1 MAFENPRFP
10 RGAAVPSR
18 LLAFGLVLALFALT
32 LGAYYPALNG
42 GLQWDDAAHV
52 TKAGLRGLDGLR
64 RIWCE
69 LGTTQQYYPV
79 LHSAFWIEHRL
90 WGDSVFGY
98 HVANILL
105 HAGSACLFA
114 LLLTRIKPG
123 GGEGTLPGGAEWL
136 AAAVFALHPVC
147 VESVAWI
154 SEQKNTLSLFLY
166 LLAALA
172 YLKFDRSRRW
182 DSYALACGL
191 FALALLS
198 KSVTATLPAALL
210 LALFWRKGRLAFRR
224 DVLPLLPWFAAG
236 AFAGLFTAWVERT
249 YIGARGQAFDLG
261 VLERCLLAARIVW
274 FYLGKL
280 LWPADL
286 TFIYPRWQVRLAWP
300 WGLGLAGLLA
310 AIGLLVAAGKRGR
323 APLLAL
329 LFFVGSLF
337 PVLGFFNVYPFLF
350 SYVADHFQYLPCLG
364 VIALLCQGGAALVTS
379 AAAGSAGASRARIVG
394 AAAAVA
400 AALVGVL
407 FVLTWRQSGLYRD
420 VPTLYGDTLAKNP
433 ECWMAHNNLGAYL
446 NTSGSTRDAIVQLR
460 LAVALKPDYAEAHN
474 NLGNALSKEPGLRE
488 EAVRELEAALRLE
501 PGMAEAEG
509 NLGLI
514 LVDTPGRLSEG
525 IGHLEVALRGNEEN
539 PEFAGLHADLAAA
552 LARAPGRL
560 PESVAQFEAAIRID
574 PGSAT
579 ALSGLGAALARS
591 GRAAEAEARIRQA
604 IALNP
609 GDADAHNNLGNAL
622 TALGRIPEAVGE
634 YRKALELRPDFTE
647 AHVNLGRSLRNEGD
661 GREAIA
667 EYRKALA
674 LLPDAPEV
682 RNSLGG
688 VLLRVGSIGEALAE
702 YREAVRLDPLSAA
715 YRNNLGIALTRDGRP
730 DEAVSQFREA
740 LGREPGF
747 RDAHYNLGVA
757 LEEAGHPEEAAAE
770 FAASGRPRP

>member
-18 LLAFGLVLALFALT
+18 LWAPGLALALFALT
-32 LGAYYPALNG
+32 LGAYFPALNG
-42 GLQWDDAAHV
+42 GLQWDDAAHI
-52 TKAGLRGLDGLR
+52 TRAGLRGLDGLR
-64 RIWCE
+64 RIWFQ

-98 HVANILL
+98 HVANVLL

-114 LLLTRIKPG
+114 LVLTRITPG
-123 GGEGTLPGGAEWL
+123 GGEGDRPGGAEWF

-147 VESVAWI
+147 AESVAWI

-172 YLKFDRSRRW
+172 YLGFDRSRRW
-182 DSYALACGL
+182 RSYLSASAL

-210 LALFWRKGRLAFRR
+210 LALYWRNGRLAFRR
-224 DVLPLLPWFAAG
+224 DVIPLVPWFAAG
-236 AFAGLFTAWVERT
+236 AAAGLFTAWVERT

-261 VLERCLLAARIVW
+261 ILERCLLAGRVVW

-286 TFIYPRWQVRLAWP
+286 TFIYPRWQVHPSWT
-300 WGLGLAGLLA
+300 WGLGHAGLLG
-310 AIGLLVAAGKRGR
+310 AIGLLVAAGRRGR

-364 VIALLCQGGAALVTS
+364 VIALFCQGGASLVRL
-379 AAAGSAGASRARIVG
+379 AAAGSMGAARARTAG
-394 AAAAVA
+394 AAVA
-400 AALVGVL
+400 TALVAVL

-446 NTSGSTRDAIVQLR
+446 NASGSTREAIVQLR
-460 LAVALKPDYAEAHN
+460 LAVALKPDYADAHN
-474 NLGNALSKEPGLRE
+474 NLGNALSKEPGLRD
-488 EAVRELEAALRLE
+488 EAVKEFEAALRLE

-509 NLGLI
+509 NLGLV

-525 IGHLEVALRGNEEN
+525 IGHMEAALRGNEEN
-539 PEFAGLHADLAAA
+539 PEFAGLHADLALA
-552 LARAPGRL
+552 LARAPGRI
-560 PESVAQFEAAIRID
+560 PESIAEFEAALRMD
-574 PGSAT
+574 PGSAR
-579 ALSGLGAALARS
+579 ALSGLGAVLARS

-604 IALNP
+604 IALEPRN
-609 GDADAHNNLGNAL
+609 ADAHNNLGNAL
-622 TALGRIPEAVGE
+622 TALGRVPEAVQE
-634 YRKALELRPDFTE
+634 YRRALELRPDFTE

-674 LLPDAPEV
+674 LLPDSPEV
-682 RNSLGG
+682 RNSLGA
-688 VLLRVGSIGEALAE
+688 VLLRAGRVGEALAE

-715 YRNNLGIALTRDGRP
+715 YRNNLGIALIRDGRL
-730 DEAVSQFREA
+730 DEAIARFREA

-757 LEEAGHPEEAAAE
+757 LEEAGRPGEAAAE

>member
-18 LLAFGLVLALFALT
+18 LWTLGLVLALFALT
-32 LGAYYPALNG
+32 LGAYSPALNG

-98 HVANILL
+98 HVANVLL

-123 GGEGTLPGGAEWL
+123 GGEGDVPGGAEWL

-166 LLAALA
+166 LIAALA
-172 YLKFDRSRRW
+172 YLRFDRTRRPS
-182 DSYALACGL
+182 SYALASVL

-210 LALFWRKGRLAFRR
+210 LALFWRNGRLAFRR
-224 DVLPLLPWFAAG
+224 DALPLLPWFAAG
-236 AFAGLFTAWVERT
+236 VFAGLFTAWVERT

-261 VLERCLLAARIVW
+261 ILGRCLLAGRVVW

-280 LWPADL
+280 LWPSDL
-286 TFIYPRWQVRLAWP
+286 TFIYPRWQVRLTWP
-300 WGLGLAGLLA
+300 WGLGLAGLIA
-310 AIGLLVAAGKRGR
+310 ATGLLVAAGKRGR

-364 VIALLCQGGAALVTS
+364 VIALVCQGGAALVRS
-379 AAAGSAGASRARIVG
+379 AATTAGASRARAAG
-394 AAAAVA
+394 AAAS
-400 AALVGVL
+400 AALLAVL

-446 NTSGSTRDAIVQLR
+446 NASGSTKDAIVQLR
-460 LAVALKPDYAEAHN
+460 LAVALKPDYADAHN

-488 EAVRELEAALRLE
+488 EAVREFEAALRLA

-509 NLGLI
+509 NLGLV
-514 LVDTPGRLSEG
+514 LVGIPGRLSEG
-525 IGHLEVALRGNEEN
+525 IGHLEAALRASGED

-560 PESVAQFEAAIRID
+560 PEAVAQFEAALRMN
-574 PGSAT
+574 PGSAA

-604 IALNP
+604 IALDP
-609 GDADAHNNLGNAL
+609 GDADAHDNLGNAL
-622 TALGRIPEAVGE
+622 TALGRVEEAVGE
-634 YRKALELRPDFTE
+634 YRRALALRPDFTE

-661 GREAIA
+661 GGEAIA

-674 LLPDAPEV
+674 LLPDSPEV
-682 RNSLGG
+682 RNSLGA
-688 VLLRVGSIGEALAE
+688 VLLRAGRVGEALAE

-715 YRNNLGIALTRDGRP
+715 YRNNLGIALTRDGRL
-730 DEAVSQFREA
+730 DEAITRFREA
-740 LGREPGF
+740 LAREPGF

-757 LEEAGHPEEAAAE
+757 LEQAGRPEEAEAE